1 LQCFF
6 LEEEKCGKSTTRFLD
21 GCVLHERELNYA
33 TPTSSIFHP
42 SFFLGEIL
50 ELLFLF
56 ALAMAN
62 RVKRGVCFIDTGL
75 VPWLLL
81 LSFSLSWDQVS
92 KQQVGFLLKI
102 PDATLVDRQRAYVPS
117 FLQRAA
123 PWMILMLCVCI
134 YLIMSQNQIQ
144 QTKWR

>member
-1 LQCFF
+1 L
-6 LEEEKCGKSTTRFLD
+6 LEEEKCGKSTTWFLD
-21 GCVLHERELNYA
+21 LGWRPSRERELNYA
-33 TPTSSIFHP
+33 IPTSPIFHP
-42 SFFLGEIL
+42 SFSLGEIL
-50 ELLFLF
+50 QLLFLF
-56 ALAMAN
+56 AMAMTN
-62 RVKRGVCFIDTGL
+62 RVSRGVWFIDTGL

-102 PDATLVDRQRAYVPS
+102 PDATGREHVYLASCKQI
-117 FLQRAA
+117 QRAA

-134 YLIMSQNQIQ
+134 YFFMSQNQIQ